1 MKRVFLTAVCAVMVA
16 AAPRAA
22 EEPRFDDV
30 VRNLRNPDAKV
41 RISALRLLREGQYPP
56 AVVPIAPLVN
66 DPVDQI
72 QLEAIQTELSF
83 FLVDKVPERKRV
95 GLLLEVRNR
104 GRAAGAFDLGPLA
117 VWPKAAPPALIQ
129 ELLQAVDDE
138 NARVRSEAIYA
149 IGVVGVSGFPTES
162 EATLNKALDHYD
174 ADVRA
179 AAARVIGRLAI
190 KSAADTL
197 IKSIDDS
204 NRDVRYAAMR
214 SLGDIGESRAVKTLY
229 DQVIYYG
236 KGEGASAALQA
247 LAQIADP
254 SSVSVFV
261 QHLTSKDPLMRR
273 AAAEGLGRTGDMSQ
287 VMMLETGAG
296 NDLEATTRAAMA
308 FALQKLGRRY
318 VSRLV
323 DFLSTDDL
331 SLQVQGYLIE
341 LGEDI
346 EKDLLPRL
354 HEPDEVIRARVAQ
367 VLGAI
372 GGEPSLV
379 ALEGLKGKDK
389 DRTVASAAE
398 RAVERIKLRQG

>member
-1 MKRVFLTAVCAVMVA
+1 
-16 AAPRAA
+16 
-22 EEPRFDDV
+22 
-30 VRNLRNPDAKV
+30 
-41 RISALRLLREGQYPP
+41 
-56 AVVPIAPLVN
+56 
-66 DPVDQI
+66 
-72 QLEAIQTELSF
+72 
-83 FLVDKVPERKRV
+83 
-95 GLLLEVRNR
+95 
-104 GRAAGAFDLGPLA
+104 
-117 VWPKAAPPALIQ
+117 
-129 ELLQAVDDE
+129 
-138 NARVRSEAIYA
+138 
-149 IGVVGVSGFPTES
+149 
-162 EATLNKALDHYD
+162 
-174 ADVRA
+174 
-179 AAARVIGRLAI
+179 
-190 KSAADTL
+190 
-197 IKSIDDS
+197 
-204 NRDVRYAAMR
+204 MR